1 MRTIEATKEWTGG
14 GPGLLVSRYFSL
26 IDDDALRRFIDP
38 GILSVLDAVFGG
50 RMAGDDLQR
59 VANTLVDMDTLLADK
74 HDRRLVLDL
83 VEEPK
88 RSELEDRVG
97 NNIAATRHW
106 TESEVK
112 EARGFFGLIEEKLV
126 PPPPR
131 TVEDLEPGY
140 GLFEYQRKAVRQ
152 ILPLLLEDERKAVLH
167 FPTGAG
173 KTRTAMHVVSYFLSA
188 NEPSVVVWLASTKE
202 LLEQAVD
209 SFKAGWPHLGNRKI
223 QIGSMWGD
231 RTPDL
236 DDFTDGF
243 LAVGLAK
250 GWSTMARTDPDWAVR
265 LSGRTRLV
273 VFDEAHQ
280 TVARTYQQVT
290 EELTLNYKC
299 SLLGLTATPG
309 RTWADID
316 EDGKVADFYS
326 HNKVSLEAP
335 DGDPISYLIDMGY
348 LAKPRFR
355 TMLAESGITLTNKDL
370 SQIAKEMEIPTHI
383 IESLTMN
390 KQYVMAVLRAVQE
403 LIDNQH
409 QRILVFAATVDHAQT
424 LAALLSARD
433 IRALLVL
440 GSTPTRIRERAI
452 RDFKSDD
459 ERPMVLVNYG
469 VLTTGF
475 DAPQASAA
483 VIARPTKSLV
493 LYSQMVGRATRG
505 PKAGG
510 TETCEIIT
518 VIDPEIPGF
527 GDIAEAFNN
536 WEDIWR

>member
-1 MRTIEATKEWTGG
+1 MA
-14 GPGLLVSRYFSL
+14 SRYFSL
-26 IDDDALRRFIDP
+26 IGDDALRRFIDP

-50 RMAGDDLQR
+50 RITGDDLQR
-59 VANTLVDMDTLLADK
+59 VADTLVDLNALLLDK
-74 HDRRLVLDL
+74 HDRRLVLEL
-83 VEEPK
+83 IEEPK

-97 NNIAATRHW
+97 NNIVAARHW
-106 TESEVK
+106 TDSEVK
-112 EARGFFGLIEEKLV
+112 EARGFFGLDEEKIV

-140 GLFEYQRKAVRQ
+140 GLFEYQRNAVRQ
-152 ILPLLLEDERKAVLH
+152 ILPLLLDDERKAVLH

-173 KTRTAMHVVSYFLSA
+173 KTRTAMHLVAYFLSVY
-188 NEPSVVVWLASTKE
+188 EPSVVVWLASSKE

-209 SFKAGWPHLGNRKI
+209 SFRAGWSHLGNRQI
-223 QIGSMWGD
+223 QIGSMWGE
-231 RTPDL
+231 RTPNL

-250 GWSTMARTDPDWAVR
+250 GWSTMARTDPDWAAR

-280 TVARTYQQVT
+280 TIARTYQQVT

-316 EDGKVADFYS
+316 EDGKVADFYA

-335 DGDPISYLIDMGY
+335 DSDPISYLIDMGY
-348 LAKPRFR
+348 LAKPQFR
-355 TMLAESGITLTNKDL
+355 TMLSESGVTLTNQDL
-370 SQIAKEMEIPTHI
+370 SRISKEIEIPSHI
-383 IESLTMN
+383 LESLTMN
-390 KQYVMAVLRAVQE
+390 KQYIMAVLRAVQE
-403 LIDNQH
+403 LIANQH
-409 QRILVFAATVDHAQT
+409 KRILMFAATVDHART
-424 LAALLSARD
+424 LAALLLARD

-459 ERPMVLVNYG
+459 EQPMVLVNYG

-493 LYSQMVGRATRG
+493 LYSQMVGRAIRG

-510 TETCEIIT
+510 TDTCEIIT
-518 VIDPEIPGF
+518 VIDPKIPGF
-527 GDIAEAFNN
+527 GNIAEAFTN
-536 WEDIWR
+536 WEDVW

>member
-1 MRTIEATKEWTGG
+1 MRTIEATNEWAGG
-14 GPGLLVSRYFSL
+14 FGLLASRYFSL
-26 IDDDALRRFIDP
+26 IGDDALRRFIDP

-50 RMAGDDLQR
+50 RITGDDLQR
-59 VANTLVDMDTLLADK
+59 VAGTLVDLDALLVDK

-83 VEEPK
+83 IEEPK
-88 RSELEDRVG
+88 RSEIEDRVG
-97 NNIAATRHW
+97 NNIAAARHW
-106 TESEVK
+106 TDSEVK
-112 EARGFFGLIEEKLV
+112 EARGFFGLDEEKIV

-131 TVEDLEPGY
+131 TVEDLEPDY

-152 ILPLLLEDERKAVLH
+152 ILPLLLDDERKAVLH

-173 KTRTAMHVVSYFLSA
+173 KTRTAMHLVAHFLSA
-188 NEPSVVVWLASTKE
+188 YEPSVVVWLASSKE

-209 SFKAGWPHLGNRKI
+209 SFRAGWSRLGNRKV
-223 QIGSMWGD
+223 QIGSMWGE
-231 RTPDL
+231 RSPDL
-236 DDFTDGF
+236 NEFTDGF

-280 TVARTYQQVT
+280 TIARTYQQVT

-316 EDGKVADFYS
+316 EDGKVADFYAR
-326 HNKVSLEAP
+326 NKVSLEVP
-335 DGDPISYLIDMGY
+335 DSDPISYLIDMGY
-348 LAKPRFR
+348 LAQPQFR
-355 TMLAESGITLTNKDL
+355 TMLSESGVTLTDQDL
-370 SQIAKEMEIPTHI
+370 SRIAKEIEIPGHI
-383 IESLTMN
+383 LESLTMN
-390 KQYVMAVLRAVQE
+390 KQYIMAVWRAVDE
-403 LIDNQH
+403 LIASQH
-409 QRILVFAATVDHAQT
+409 QRILVFAATVDHART
-424 LAALLSARD
+424 LAALLIARD

-440 GSTPTRIRERAI
+440 GSTATRKRERAI
-452 RDFKSDD
+452 RDFKSED
-459 ERPMVLVNYG
+459 EQPMVLVNYG

-493 LYSQMVGRATRG
+493 LYSQMVGRAIRG

-518 VIDPEIPGF
+518 VIDPKIPGF
-527 GDIAEAFNN
+527 GNIAEAFTN
-536 WEDIWR
+536 WEDVW

>member
-1 MRTIEATKEWTGG
+1 MRTIEATNEWAGG
-14 GPGLLVSRYFSL
+14 GLGLLACRYFSL
-26 IDDDALRRFIDP
+26 IGDDALRRFIDP

-50 RMAGDDLQR
+50 RITGDDLQR
-59 VANTLVDMDTLLADK
+59 VADTLVDLDAFLVDK

-83 VEEPK
+83 IEEPK

-97 NNIAATRHW
+97 NNIAAARHW
-106 TESEVK
+106 TDSEVK
-112 EARGFFGLIEEKLV
+112 EARGFFGLDEEKIV

-131 TVEDLEPGY
+131 TVEDLEPDY

-152 ILPLLLEDERKAVLH
+152 ILPLLLDDERKAVLH

-173 KTRTAMHVVSYFLSA
+173 KTRTAMHLVAHFLSVY
-188 NEPSVVVWLASTKE
+188 EPSVVVWLASSKE

-209 SFKAGWPHLGNRKI
+209 SFRAGWSRLGNRKVK
-223 QIGSMWGD
+223 IGSMWGE
-231 RTPDL
+231 RSPDL
-236 DDFTDGF
+236 NEFTDGF

-280 TVARTYQQVT
+280 TIARTYQQVT

-316 EDGKVADFYS
+316 EDGKVADFYAR
-326 HNKVSLEAP
+326 NKVSLEVP
-335 DGDPISYLIDMGY
+335 DSDPISYLIDMGY
-348 LAKPRFR
+348 LAQPQFR
-355 TMLAESGITLTNKDL
+355 TMLSESGVTLTDQDL
-370 SQIAKEMEIPTHI
+370 SRIAKEIEIPGHI
-383 IESLTMN
+383 LESLTMN
-390 KQYVMAVLRAVQE
+390 KQYIMAVLSAVDE
-403 LIDNQH
+403 LIANQH
-409 QRILVFAATVDHAQT
+409 QRILVFAATVDHART
-424 LAALLSARD
+424 LAALLIARD

-440 GSTPTRIRERAI
+440 GSTATRKRERAI
-452 RDFKSDD
+452 RDFKSED

-493 LYSQMVGRATRG
+493 LYSQMVGRAIRG

-510 TETCEIIT
+510 TDTCEIIT
-518 VIDPEIPGF
+518 VIDPKIPGF
-527 GDIAEAFNN
+527 GNIAEAFTN
-536 WEDIWR
+536 WEDVW

>member
-1 MRTIEATKEWTGG
+1 MRTIEATNEWAGG
-14 GPGLLVSRYFSL
+14 GLGLLACRYFSL
-26 IDDDALRRFIDP
+26 IGDDALRRFIDP

-50 RMAGDDLQR
+50 RIMGDDLQR
-59 VANTLVDMDTLLADK
+59 VAGTLVDLDALLVDK

-83 VEEPK
+83 IEEPK

-97 NNIAATRHW
+97 NNIAAARHW
-106 TESEVK
+106 TDSEVK
-112 EARGFFGLIEEKLV
+112 EARGFFGLDEERLV

-131 TVEDLEPGY
+131 TVEDLEPDY

-152 ILPLLLEDERKAVLH
+152 ILPLLLDDERKAVLH

-173 KTRTAMHVVSYFLSA
+173 KTRTAMHLVAHFLSVY
-188 NEPSVVVWLASTKE
+188 EPSVVVWLASSKE

-209 SFKAGWPHLGNRKI
+209 SFRAGWSHLGNRQV
-223 QIGSMWGD
+223 QIGSMWGE
-231 RTPDL
+231 RNPDL
-236 DDFTDGF
+236 NNFTDGF

-250 GWSTMARTDPDWAVR
+250 GWSAMARTDPDWAVR

-280 TVARTYQQVT
+280 TIARTYQQVT
-290 EELTLNYKC
+290 EELTLSYKC

-316 EDGKVADFYS
+316 EDGKVADFYAR
-326 HNKVSLEAP
+326 NKVSLEAP
-335 DGDPISYLIDMGY
+335 DSDPISYLIDMGY
-348 LAKPRFR
+348 LAKPQFS
-355 TMLAESGITLTNKDL
+355 TMLAESGVALTDQDL
-370 SQIAKEMEIPTHI
+370 SRIAKEIEIPSHI
-383 IESLTMN
+383 LESLTMN
-390 KQYVMAVLRAVQE
+390 KQYIMAVLSAVNK
-403 LIDNQH
+403 LIANRH
-409 QRILVFAATVDHAQT
+409 QRILVFAATVDHART
-424 LAALLSARD
+424 LAALLIAID

-440 GSTPTRIRERAI
+440 GSTAIRKRERAI

-459 ERPMVLVNYG
+459 EQPMVLVNYG

-493 LYSQMVGRATRG
+493 LYSQMVGRAIRG

-510 TETCEIIT
+510 TETCEIVT
-518 VIDPEIPGF
+518 VIDPKIPGF
-527 GDIAEAFNN
+527 GNIAEAFTN
-536 WEDIWR
+536 WEDVW